1 MINTELANNSITAPI
16 FNAILCPVDLGT
28 DCLIA
33 LRVSRRLAQRN
44 GAKISLVHVMTP
56 PVPGG
61 GILPK
66 DKAKVREALESKL
79 KNELVG
85 IDYHMTVR
93 WGNPVKEIIA
103 AERECEAD
111 LCVMTNLGRM
121 GTSLLF
127 MRSIAEKVARE
138 SICPVL
144 TVGVN
149 GLIE

>member
-33 LRVSRRLAQRN
+33 LRVGRRLAQRN

-66 DKAKVREALESKL
+66 DKAKVREALEAKL
-79 KNELVG
+79 QNELVG
-85 IDYHMTVR
+85 IDYQMIVR

-121 GTSLLF
+121 GTSHFF

-138 SICPVL
+138 SLCPVL

>member
-1 MINTELANNSITAPI
+1 MINTELTNITITAPI
-16 FNAILCPVDLGT
+16 FHTILCPVDLGA
-28 DCLIA
+28 DCLVA
-33 LRVSRRLAQRN
+33 LRVGRRLAQRN
-44 GAKISLVHVMTP
+44 GAKISLVHVMIP

-61 GILPK
+61 GVLPK
-66 DKAKVREALESKL
+66 DKAKVRQALEAKL

-85 IDYHMTVR
+85 IEYQMTVR
-93 WGNPVKEIIA
+93 WGNPAKEIIA

-121 GTSLLF
+121 GTSHLF

-138 SICPVL
+138 SSCPVL

-149 GLIE
+149 GLI